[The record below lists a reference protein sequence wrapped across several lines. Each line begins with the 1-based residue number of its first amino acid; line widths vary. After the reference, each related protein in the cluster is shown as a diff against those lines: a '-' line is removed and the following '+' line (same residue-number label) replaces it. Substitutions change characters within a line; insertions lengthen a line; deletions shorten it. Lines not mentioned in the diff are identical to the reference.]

1 VLWNCISSNK
11 IIKIRII
18 KLKISTSMRNITENS
33 FRTLQI
39 NLIDNITQSLASN
52 TDTIND
58 NNIFILQIWS

>member
-1 VLWNCISSNK
+1 
-11 IIKIRII
+11 
-18 KLKISTSMRNITENS
+18 MRNITENS